1 MSALSLFSIFPH
13 RQALQQPSLN
23 PIFPAPMTAAE
34 VRHSFLEFF
43 REKQH
48 TIVPSASLL
57 PQSPGLLFT
66 NAGMNPF
73 VPYFLGVEKA
83 PYDPPRAADTQKCIR
98 AGGKHNDLE
107 DVGYDTYHHTF
118 FEMLGNWSFGNYFK
132 KEAIQWAW
140 ELVVERWGLPAH
152 RLYASVYAPKE
163 GDPGN
168 FDQEAYDIW
177 AELFISKG
185 CDPAVQIVHGN
196 VKDNFWM
203 MGETGPCGPCSELHV
218 DLTPEGNPVTGRNLV
233 NNDSDL
239 CIEIWNLVFIQYN
252 AEADGT
258 FRELPAKHVD
268 TGMGFERACSIIQGT
283 KGFTDFSNK
292 PSNYAT
298 DVFMP
303 IFYQLEKL
311 SGKTYSNIYPALGAD
326 RSLFDEEM
334 KTAIAFRVIADHLR
348 TLSFSIADGIMPG
361 NTGRNYVLRRILRRA
376 VRYGRQLGFSGE
388 KPFFGALVETLV
400 SEMGEV
406 FPELKN
412 RQDVVRQTLE
422 QEEASFNQTLDR
434 GLKRFEEALG
444 RAAILAVDSG
454 VSPESLQNLGQDAQ
468 GSRRDGGAPLA
479 EGARY
484 SKSHKLPHFERP
496 WGKYLLTVT
505 TQDRKTLSPEA
516 RQITLDA
523 IQHFH
528 GSRYILFAAVVMPD
542 HFHLLIEPQPKEY
555 DPLANPIFWELAE
568 LMHSIKS
575 FTAKEINKLTGTT
588 GTVWQKDYHDRLIRS
603 DSDLWEKFE
612 YIITNPQRKELTQ
625 NGPYPYL
632 FAKGWESANLED
644 FRKGRAAILAADSG
658 VSPESL
664 QNLGQD
670 AQGSRRDGGAPLSGD
685 IAFELYDTFG
695 FPIDLTELLCAE
707 RGLTVDIP
715 RFEALME
722 QQQQRS
728 RAAQKTN
735 IVRALDISTAAVTEF
750 LGFDNDTIDAT
761 VLEIH
766 PQEDTLFIITDK
778 TVFYAEMGGQ
788 AGDIGALNGIP
799 VTGVQQIGKARALIV
814 SQSEISNFKS
824 PITVGDKVTL
834 SIDEKRRRPI
844 EAHHTATHLLHW
856 ALHEVVSKDAS
867 QQGSSVDEN
876 RLRFDFN
883 SAPLTLEQLAEM
895 EEMVNGAIKQG
906 LTVSWTEVKHA
917 EIKGRADIMQ
927 FFGDKYGEIV
937 RVVQIGGQANQLNGP
952 SQELCGGTHVRNT
965 SEIGLFKIKS
975 EAAIASGVRRIEAVC
990 GDAAWLHLRENVEKW
1005 DHELKAASAKLKA
1018 ANEKLSALGEAPII
1032 VNEFPHIMGAM
1043 LVERADISQINA
1055 TFAHGAKTLEETQQA
1070 AIEAEKRIKKIQSA
1084 QAACL
1089 ADESL
1094 AELIAQG
1101 KPIIVSFE
1109 SDASLLQELQNGLKK
1124 KQFAGPALLIVD
1136 DGEKLHL
1143 ATHCGPDALAAGLKA
1158 GDLLRDLAALAGGK
1172 GGGKPDQARGAA
1184 PDRSK
1189 LEELKTLAAE
1199 KLRA

>member
-1 MSALSLFSIFPH
+1 MTSAEI
-13 RQALQQPSLN
+13 RQ
-23 PIFPAPMTAAE
+23 
-34 VRHSFLEFF
+34 SFLDFF
-43 REKQH
+43 AEKQH

-83 PYDPPRAADTQKCIR
+83 PYSPPRAADTQKCIR

-132 KEAIQWAW
+132 KEAIAWAW

-177 AELFISKG
+177 AALFVSKG

-252 AEADGT
+252 AEADGS

-268 TGMGFERACSIIQGT
+268 TGMGFERACSIIQNT
-283 KGFTDFSNK
+283 KGFTDFSIK

-298 DVFMP
+298 DVFQP
-303 IFYQLEKL
+303 IFRKLEEL
-311 SGKTYSNIYPALGAD
+311 SGKTYVNIYPELGAD
-326 RSLFDEEM
+326 RAAFTEEM

-361 NTGRNYVLRRILRRA
+361 NNGRNYVLRRILRRA

-400 SEMGEV
+400 GEMGGV

-412 RQDVVRQTLE
+412 REEIIRTTLE
-422 QEEASFNQTLDR
+422 NEETSFNQTLDR
-434 GLKRFEEALG
+434 GTLVFLKGIAP
-444 RAAILAVDSG
+444 D
-454 VSPESLQNLGQDAQ
+454 ESLVIGRGIKTGENTSMGAYGMITGKGLVVDPEKGAFFGGKKFDSTKLG
-468 GSRRDGGAPLA
+468 GGV
-479 EGARY
+479 E
-484 SKSHKLPHFERP
+484 
-496 WGKYLLTVT
+496 
-505 TQDRKTLSPEA
+505 LS
-516 RQITLDA
+516 Q
-523 IQHFH
+523 
-528 GSRYILFAAVVMPD
+528 S
-542 HFHLLIEPQPKEY
+542 
-555 DPLANPIFWELAE
+555 ELRNISGE
-568 LMHSIKS
+568 L
-575 FTAKEINKLTGTT
+575 
-588 GTVWQKDYHDRLIRS
+588 
-603 DSDLWEKFE
+603 
-612 YIITNPQRKELTQ
+612 
-625 NGPYPYL
+625 
-632 FAKGWESANLED
+632 
-644 FRKGRAAILAADSG
+644 
-658 VSPESL
+658 
-664 QNLGQD
+664 
-670 AQGSRRDGGAPLSGD
+670 
-685 IAFELYDTFG
+685 AFELYDTFG
-695 FPIDLTELLCAE
+695 FPLDLTELMASE
-707 RGLTVDIP
+707 RGLTVDVENFNK
-715 RFEALME
+715 RME
-722 QQQQRS
+722 QQQERS
-728 RAAQKTN
+728 RAAQKTTV
-735 IVRALDISTAAVTEF
+735 VRALDISTEAVTEF
-750 LGFDNDTIDAT
+750 TGFENDTVEAT
-761 VLEIH
+761 ILEIH
-766 PQEDTLFIITDK
+766 PQEDALFVITDK

-788 AGDIGALNGIP
+788 SGDTGTLVSNGSEIE
-799 VTGVQQIGKARALIV
+799 VTGTQQIGKAHAHI
-814 SQSEISNFKS
+814 ISSSSISDLQS
-824 PITVGDKVTL
+824 PIAPGDKVVL
-834 SIDEKRRRPI
+834 RIDEKRRRPI

-856 ALHEVVSKDAS
+856 ALHEVVSQDAA

-883 SAPLTLEQLAEM
+883 SAAVTPEQLAAM
-895 EEMVNGAIKQG
+895 EEKVNAAISANDS
-906 LTVSWTEVKHA
+906 VSWKEVPHA
-917 EIKGRADIMQ
+917 SIKGRPDIMQ
-927 FFGDKYGEIV
+927 FFGDKYGDLV
-937 RVVQIGGQANQLNGP
+937 RVVQIGGERGALNGY

-965 SEIGLFKIKS
+965 GEIGLFKIKS
-975 EAAIASGVRRIEAVC
+975 EGAIASGVRRIEAVC
-990 GDAAWLHLRENVEKW
+990 GEAAWTYLNESVEKW
-1005 DHELKAASAKLKA
+1005 DHELKTARAKLHA
-1018 ANEKLSALGEAPII
+1018 ANEKLIALGEEAVT
-1032 VNEFPHIMGAM
+1032 VNDFPHIMGAM

-1055 TFAHGAKTLEETQQA
+1055 IFAHGQRTLEETQAA
-1070 AIEAEKRIKKIQSA
+1070 AIEAEKRIKKIQSS
-1084 QAACL
+1084 QAAAL

-1094 AELIAQG
+1094 AELIALGQ
-1101 KPIIVSFE
+1101 PIIVSFE

-1143 ATHCGPDALAAGLKA
+1143 ATHCGPDALAKGLKA
-1158 GDLLRDLAALAGGK
+1158 GDLLRDLAAIAGGK

-1189 LEELKTLAAE
+1189 LEELKTTAAT
-1199 KLRA
+1199 KF